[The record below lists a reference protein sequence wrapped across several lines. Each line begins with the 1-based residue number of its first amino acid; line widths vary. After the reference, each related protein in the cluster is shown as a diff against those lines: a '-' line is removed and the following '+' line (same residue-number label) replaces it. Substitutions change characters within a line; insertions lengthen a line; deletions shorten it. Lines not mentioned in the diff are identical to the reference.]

1 MGIFSRCG
9 HHERA
14 LAALMDTSN
23 YHMVLHEANVLG
35 YSGDTLMKLCRD
47 MSDKLRGNHMFGE
60 AAFLLETYVKD
71 IEECVV
77 CLLDGG
83 LWFRALQL
91 AQQHQR
97 GDLLETNLKPCMLEQ
112 YEQITE
118 KIDELST
125 KFVKHK
131 ERLRVVIQ
139 KKEQEALEILEG
151 VRDDPEND
159 LFSDTSSITG
169 QSVSTMASTDSK
181 GSRASGHSRKSQK
194 KVGRRKYKLR
204 EGSKHEDF
212 ALREALSEIVLSAD
226 KMKEEIGGLLKILVY
241 YFEEEK
247 ASHLQTIF
255 SELLDLIEKN
265 VKEIWKCDKNQSQ
278 NVGSTYGPHSTVQSI
293 IEQRQ
298 NMSNMSDD
306 TNKDEPQS
314 VQPTVRSNVQWKVHL
329 LRP

>member
-1 MGIFSRCG
+1 MG
-9 HHERA
+9 
-14 LAALMDTSN
+14 
-23 YHMVLHEANVLG
+23 
-35 YSGDTLMKLCRD
+35 LMKLCRD

-159 LFSDTSSITG
+159 LF
-169 QSVSTMASTDSK
+169 
-181 GSRASGHSRKSQK
+181 
-194 KVGRRKYKLR
+194 
-204 EGSKHEDF
+204 
-212 ALREALSEIVLSAD
+212 
-226 KMKEEIGGLLKILVY
+226 
-241 YFEEEK
+241 
-247 ASHLQTIF
+247 
-255 SELLDLIEKN
+255 
-265 VKEIWKCDKNQSQ
+265 
-278 NVGSTYGPHSTVQSI
+278 
-293 IEQRQ
+293 
-298 NMSNMSDD
+298 
-306 TNKDEPQS
+306 
-314 VQPTVRSNVQWKVHL
+314 
-329 LRP
+329 